1 MKPRNRSLFILIG
14 IIVAALSLSTISS
27 DALRSGSL
35 TILTPLM
42 NLFSSNRIAFIQEQE
57 IARLNLENQLLKGDL
72 AALHGLVEQ
81 EKFLYEKLAA
91 EARIESKADSHDR
104 EIQYLFELELQS
116 LPAKI
121 VFRPLNSW
129 NSSLWIS
136 AGEQDNARLGRLAI
150 AKNSPVVIGKA
161 VVGVVDYVGSK
172 QSRIRLITDASLNPY
187 VRVKRGQHLLAK
199 GELAGESA
207 PALRGRT
214 QKLRGLGFNYDFA
227 DAEGP
232 ARDLRSG
239 APFKADPAHPPLPLV
254 QPQDLLITTGMDGIF
269 PKGLEVGIVEKILPL
284 KEGDYGYD
292 LEALPAAGNL
302 NSLSFVFVLPPQYIE
317 EF

>member
-1 MKPRNRSLFILIG
+1 MKPRNRSLFILIAV
-14 IIVAALSLSTISS
+14 IVAALSLSTISS
-27 DALRSGSL
+27 DSFRSGSL
-35 TILTPLM
+35 TIISPLI
-42 NLFSSNRIAFIQEQE
+42 NLFSSSKTAFIHEQE
-57 IARLNLENQLLKGDL
+57 IARLNLENQLLRSDL
-72 AALHGLVEQ
+72 DALKSLVDQ
-81 EKFLYEKLAA
+81 EKFLYGKLAL
-91 EARIESKADSHDR
+91 EAYQESKSEHHER
-104 EIQYLFELELQS
+104 EIQHLFDLELQS

-161 VVGVVDYVGSK
+161 VVGVVDYVGNK

-187 VRVKRGQHLLAK
+187 VRVKRGKHLLAK
-199 GELAGESA
+199 GELAGEST

-214 QKLRGLGFNYDFA
+214 QKLRGVGFNYDFS

-239 APFKADPAHPPLPLV
+239 APFKQDPAHPPLPLV

-292 LEALPAAGNL
+292 LEAIPAAGNL
-302 NSLSFVFVLPPQYIE
+302 NSLSLVFVLPPQYIE
-317 EF
+317 E